1 MLMQD
6 MTEQQKSI
14 FMSEVNNGREDAT
27 TAVLLGVFLGA
38 FGAHHFYMGNTGL
51 GILYLLFFW
60 TFIPSTVTLIELFL
74 LSDRVKN
81 YNNAKAIEIASGVKA
96 MFPQK

>member
-1 MLMQD
+1 
-6 MTEQQKSI
+6 
-14 FMSEVNNGREDAT
+14 
-27 TAVLLGVFLGA
+27 
-38 FGAHHFYMGNTGL
+38 MGNTGL

-81 YNNAKAIEIASGVKA
+81 YKNAKAIEIASGVKA
-96 MFPQK
+96 MFPQKQIIPTRCFAVHGSILILAEKTYHRPAVPLRMEKQA